1 MEISNEDKDM
11 SGNNAVVL
19 SAAFR
24 AHPDNEIALSMAAN
38 AMQEIATGIG
48 PTVSISSKF
57 EASNVAILK
66 LQADSQDNME
76 KLIEGI
82 GPHVDLLS
90 KSAVLMSL
98 DVIGDLS
105 DSLKSGLAPFSP
117 TFHRLDAP

>member
-1 MEISNEDKDM
+1 M
-11 SGNNAVVL
+11 SGSKTVVL

-24 AHPDNEIALSMAAN
+24 AHPDNEIALSVAAN

-48 PTVSISSKF
+48 PSVSISSKF
-57 EASNVAILK
+57 EANNIATVK

-90 KSAVLMSL
+90 KSAVLVSL
-98 DVIGDLS
+98 DVVGDLS
-105 DSLKSGLAPFSP
+105 DPLKSGLAPFSP
-117 TFHRLDAP
+117 TFHCSDAPSS